1 VSSLNMF
8 LPPFVVCLANLARNL
23 QHVCNKSGTKELS
36 PVAVSDRRIE
46 IDDDAPLDEVKSLL
60 REYPAQI
67 PVPLEVQ
74 DFDAWLD
81 SLPGPYSP
89 PGGRLLVVRYAGES
103 AGCVALRGIGGDAA
117 EVKRLYVRERF
128 RGLGLA
134 RALVQELI
142 DIARE
147 TGYARLRLDT
157 HRSMIPAQMLYR
169 SFGFTEIA
177 PYWDHPVPDVVFFE
191 LTL

>member
-1 VSSLNMF
+1 M
-8 LPPFVVCLANLARNL
+8 CI
-23 QHVCNKSGTKELS
+23 
-36 PVAVSDRRIE
+36 SDKRIE
-46 IDDDAPLDEVKSLL
+46 IDDDAPLDEVKTLL
-60 REYPAQI
+60 REYPSQI

-74 DFDAWLD
+74 DFEAWLD
-81 SLPGPYSP
+81 SLPGPYAP
-89 PGGRLLVVRYAGES
+89 PGGRLLVARYAGES

-142 DIARE
+142 DVARAA
-147 TGYARLRLDT
+147 GYTRLRLDT
-157 HRSMIPAQMLYR
+157 HQSMIPAQKLYR

-177 PYWDHPVPDVVFFE
+177 AYWEHPVADVVFFE
-191 LTL
+191 LAL

>member
-1 VSSLNMF
+1 
-8 LPPFVVCLANLARNL
+8 
-23 QHVCNKSGTKELS
+23 
-36 PVAVSDRRIE
+36 VAVSDRQIE
-46 IDDDAPLDEVKSLL
+46 IDDAAPIEEVRTLL
-60 REYPAQI
+60 REYPSQI

-74 DFDAWLD
+74 DFEAWLD

-89 PGGRLLVVRYAGES
+89 PGGRLLVVRCAGEP
-103 AGCVALRGIGGDAA
+103 AGCVALRGLGDDAA

-134 RALVQELI
+134 RVLVQELI
-142 DIARE
+142 EIARAA
-147 TGYARLRLDT
+147 GYARLRLDT
-157 HRSMIPAQMLYR
+157 HKSMIPAQTLYR
-169 SFGFTEIA
+169 SFGFAEIA